1 MTTCM
6 GGWCHLR
13 DKCRHHAP
21 NRHRPVVERLCEDG
35 KSDAFEPLTRPGEER
50 KEWVLALEV
59 A

>member
-1 MTTCM
+1 LSCM

-21 NRHRPVVERLCEDG
+21 NPHQPVLERLCEP
-35 KSDAFEPLTRPGEER
+35 KRADAFEPLVLVRQPRPEPM
-50 KEWVLALEV
+50 A